1 MTPVH
6 KPALKMPLIAEQLLK
21 LVIKIIIMVPNEK
34 DNLFMLL
41 FLM

>member
-1 MTPVH
+1 
-6 KPALKMPLIAEQLLK
+6 MPLIAEQLLK
-21 LVIKIIIMVPNEK
+21 LVIKIIIKVPNEK

>member
-1 MTPVH
+1 M
-6 KPALKMPLIAEQLLK
+6 PALNMPLIAEQLLK
-21 LVIKIIIMVPNEK
+21 LVIKIIITVPNEK